1 MASVKSRLVAEI
13 SRTLTLIG
21 SLVPTRT
28 ISPVSSTR
36 KQLDLDRDRHV
47 ADLVEE
53 QRAAVGV
60 LEPADAIAVG
70 AGERPLDVAEELAL
84 QHVLARA
91 RRS

>member
-1 MASVKSRLVAEI
+1 MASPRSRFVAEI

-36 KQLDLDRDRHV
+36 SSLIWIEYRHV
-47 ADLVEE
+47 ADLVQE

-60 LEPADAIAVG
+60 LEPPDAISIG
-70 AGERPLDVAEELAL
+70 AGEGPLHVAEELAFKD
-84 QHVLARA
+84 VL
-91 RRS
+91 